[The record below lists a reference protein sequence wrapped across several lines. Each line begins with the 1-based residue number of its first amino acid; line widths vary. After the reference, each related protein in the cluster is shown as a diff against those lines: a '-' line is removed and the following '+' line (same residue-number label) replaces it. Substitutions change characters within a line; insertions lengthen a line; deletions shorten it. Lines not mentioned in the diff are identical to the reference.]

1 MTKECFILLSKNRLS
16 RKKNISR
23 QRYKIVLGQR
33 RQLNDR
39 IESFSVTGNNTK
51 GTITDLSTKVTQVNK
66 GTDCSVFEGHERNT

>member
-23 QRYKIVLGQR
+23 QRYKTVLGQR

-51 GTITDLSTKVTQVNK
+51 GTITDLSTRVTQVNK

>member
-1 MTKECFILLSKNRLS
+1 MTTECFLLLSKNRLS

>member
-51 GTITDLSTKVTQVNK
+51 GTITDLSTRVTQVNK